1 MSSDKQVNIQDDRRE
16 FFRID
21 DSIQVSYRV
30 ITSEE
35 IPSSIEEQLRAGDR
49 FTVMTRLQELS
60 QHLSA
65 SLHRIEQRDA
75 DIADYLKAL
84 DEKINLLGQSFLSEE
99 RELLDQPSRKVNL
112 SAGGLAMD
120 ITEQLEVGSLVEVK
134 MLLLPSYTGLLAYGE
149 VLGVDKSEAD
159 HPEYPF
165 HTRINFTLIRGA
177 DQDALI
183 RHITRRQGEMLR
195 HRRER
200 RESENNNY

>member
-1 MSSDKQVNIQDDRRE
+1 MSNDEKGISRDERRE

-30 ITSEE
+30 ITRNEL
-35 IPSSIEEQLRAGDR
+35 PSSIDEQLQGTDR
-49 FTVMTRLQELS
+49 FTVMTRLQTIS

-65 SLHRIEQRDA
+65 PLHRIEQRDP

-84 DEKINLLGQSFLSEE
+84 DEKINLLGQSFLADEN
-99 RELLDQPSRKVNL
+99 ELLNRPSSTVNL

-120 ITEQLEVGSLVEVK
+120 ITEMLEVGELVELK
-134 MLLLPSYTGLLAYGE
+134 LLLLPSYTGIIAYGDVVGIE
-149 VLGVDKSEAD
+149 ETTGSDTA
-159 HPEYPF
+159 YPY
-165 HTRINFTLIRGA
+165 HTRINFNLIRSS

-195 HRRER
+195 LRREKQER
-200 RESENNNY
+200 DSE